1 MVVPVL
7 MMSCQVSEYLNI
19 GPDMSHT
26 MITEIAI
33 INAAELPVAIVAQFE
48 NRSNMF
54 FFFAIGILFI
64 SKAFH
69 NHIVCIDFKKDDII
83 FTSL

>member
-1 MVVPVL
+1 
-7 MMSCQVSEYLNI
+7 
-19 GPDMSHT
+19 
-26 MITEIAI
+26 
-33 INAAELPVAIVAQFE
+33 
-48 NRSNMF
+48 MF